1 MILQGAHGFS
11 SLSLPQTSHNY
22 LQVLSTAEILF
33 DDLMF
38 ALLPGQGA
46 FVRAQVSVLGTE
58 GQLEG
63 GREAGI
69 GGQRRRE
76 IEIDRDWEGGRGGWK
91 REDRGLGL
99 GAWGVVSYWVYG
111 VHKV

>member
-1 MILQGAHGFS
+1 MGSDSTF
-11 SLSLPQTSHNY
+11 SLPQTSHNY

-33 DDLMF
+33 NDSMF

-46 FVRAQVSVLGTE
+46 FVRAQVSVLGAE

-69 GGQRRRE
+69 GETERE
-76 IEIDRDWEGGRGGWK
+76 IEVDRDWEGGRGG
-91 REDRGLGL
+91 
-99 GAWGVVSYWVYG
+99 
-111 VHKV
+111 